1 MQTQIVY
8 EDEAVLVIRKPAGLA
23 TESAGIGQK
32 DVVSELKNY
41 VAKKNPGKMPYLGIV
56 HRLDQPVEGL
66 LVFAK
71 TKKAAEDLTTQL
83 GKGTLKKEYL
93 AVVCGK
99 VPENTGRLV
108 DYLIKVNGMAVVKDA
123 ADAQIKDAADAQIK
137 DAADAQI
144 KDAADAQVKDA
155 ADVQVKDAA
164 DARVKQAA
172 YPQAKKAVLTYT
184 KKAETEK
191 FTLLAVQIETGR
203 FHQIRAQL
211 SHAGF
216 PILGDE
222 KYGSEE
228 SKELSREKK
237 IRFTA
242 LCAASLSFRHPV
254 TGKTMAFT
262 QTPQNP
268 AFADFVIE

>member
-123 ADAQIKDAADAQIK
+123 ADAQIKDAAD
-137 DAADAQI
+137 
-144 KDAADAQVKDA
+144 
-155 ADVQVKDAA
+155 VQVKDAA

>member
-71 TKKAAEDLTTQL
+71 TKKAAENLTAQL

-108 DYLIKVNGMAVVKDA
+108 DYLAKEKGMAVVKNA
-123 ADAQIKDAADAQIK
+123 ADAKKEKDVDAQTEKDVDAQAGKAAD
-137 DAADAQI
+137 
-144 KDAADAQVKDA
+144 
-155 ADVQVKDAA
+155 
-164 DARVKQAA
+164 
-172 YPQAKKAVLTYT
+172 PQAKKAVLTYT

-191 FTLLAVQIETGR
+191 FTLLAVQTETGR

-254 TGKTMAFT
+254 TGKFMAFT
-262 QTPQNP
+262 QAPQNP
-268 AFADFVIE
+268 AFADFLTE

>member
-23 TESAGIGQK
+23 TESAGIGRK

-71 TKKAAEDLTTQL
+71 TKKAAENLTAQL

-99 VPENTGRLV
+99 VPENTGRLM
-108 DYLIKVNGMAVVKDA
+108 DYLAKEKGMAVVKNA
-123 ADAQIKDAADAQIK
+123 ADAKTEKDVDAQAGKAAD
-137 DAADAQI
+137 
-144 KDAADAQVKDA
+144 
-155 ADVQVKDAA
+155 
-164 DARVKQAA
+164 
-172 YPQAKKAVLTYT
+172 PQAKKAVLTYT

-228 SKELSREKK
+228 SKELSQEKK

>member
-41 VAKKNPGKMPYLGIV
+41 VAKKNPGKMPYLGVV

-71 TKKAAEDLTTQL
+71 TKKAAENLTAQL

-108 DYLIKVNGMAVVKDA
+108 DYLAKEKGMAVVKDA
-123 ADAQIKDAADAQIK
+123 ADAQSEKDADAQAKK
-137 DAADAQI
+137 D
-144 KDAADAQVKDA
+144 
-155 ADVQVKDAA
+155 ADVQSEKAA
-164 DARVKQAA
+164 D
-172 YPQAKKAVLTYT
+172 PQAKKAVLTYM
-184 KKAETEK
+184 KKAETGSL
-191 FTLLAVQIETGR
+191 TLLAVQIETGR

-254 TGKTMAFT
+254 TGKVMAFT
-262 QTPQNP
+262 QAPQNP
-268 AFADFVIE
+268 AFAEFVIE

>member
-23 TESAGIGQK
+23 TESAGIGRK

-71 TKKAAEDLTTQL
+71 TKKAAEILTVQL
-83 GKGTLKKEYL
+83 GKGMLKKEYL

-108 DYLIKVNGMAVVKDA
+108 DYLAKEKGMAVVKNA
-123 ADAQIKDAADAQIK
+123 ADAKTEKDVDAQAEKAAD
-137 DAADAQI
+137 
-144 KDAADAQVKDA
+144 
-155 ADVQVKDAA
+155 
-164 DARVKQAA
+164 
-172 YPQAKKAVLTYT
+172 PQAKKAVLTYT
-184 KKAETEK
+184 KKAETGRL
-191 FTLLAVQIETGR
+191 TLLAVQIETGR

-262 QTPQNP
+262 QAPQNP

>member
-23 TESAGIGQK
+23 TESAGIGRK

-71 TKKAAEDLTTQL
+71 TKKAAEILTVQL
-83 GKGTLKKEYL
+83 GKGMLKKEYL

-108 DYLIKVNGMAVVKDA
+108 DYLAKEKGMAVVKNA
-123 ADAQIKDAADAQIK
+123 ADAKTEKDVDAQAEKAAD
-137 DAADAQI
+137 
-144 KDAADAQVKDA
+144 
-155 ADVQVKDAA
+155 
-164 DARVKQAA
+164 
-172 YPQAKKAVLTYT
+172 PQAKKAVLTYT
-184 KKAETEK
+184 KKAETGRL
-191 FTLLAVQIETGR
+191 TLLAVQIETGR

>member
-23 TESAGIGQK
+23 TESAGIGRK

-71 TKKAAEDLTTQL
+71 TKKAAENLTAQL

-108 DYLIKVNGMAVVKDA
+108 DYLAKEKGMAVVKNA
-123 ADAQIKDAADAQIK
+123 ADAKTEKDVDAQTEK
-137 DAADAQI
+137 DVDAQTE
-144 KDAADAQVKDA
+144 KAAG
-155 ADVQVKDAA
+155 
-164 DARVKQAA
+164 
-172 YPQAKKAVLTYT
+172 PQAKKAVLTYT

-254 TGKTMAFT
+254 TGKFIAFT
-262 QTPQNP
+262 QAPQNP

>member
-71 TKKAAEDLTTQL
+71 TKKAAENLTAQL
-83 GKGTLKKEYL
+83 GKGMLKKEYL

-123 ADAQIKDAADAQIK
+123 ADAQIKDAADAQVK
-137 DAADAQI
+137 NAADAKTE
-144 KDAADAQVKDA
+144 KDVDAQTEKA
-155 ADVQVKDAA
+155 AG
-164 DARVKQAA
+164 
-172 YPQAKKAVLTYT
+172 PQAKKAVLTYT

>member
-23 TESAGIGQK
+23 TESAGIGRK

-71 TKKAAEDLTTQL
+71 TKKAAENLTAQL

-108 DYLIKVNGMAVVKDA
+108 DYLAKEKGMAVVKNA
-123 ADAQIKDAADAQIK
+123 ADAKTEKDVDAQAGK
-137 DAADAQI
+137 AAGS
-144 KDAADAQVKDA
+144 
-155 ADVQVKDAA
+155 
-164 DARVKQAA
+164 
-172 YPQAKKAVLTYT
+172 QAKKAVLTYT

-242 LCAASLSFRHPV
+242 LCAVSLSFRHPV

>member
-23 TESAGIGQK
+23 TESAGIGRK

-71 TKKAAEDLTTQL
+71 TKKAAENLTAQL
-83 GKGTLKKEYL
+83 GKGMLKKEYL

-108 DYLIKVNGMAVVKDA
+108 DYLAKEKGMAVVKNA
-123 ADAQIKDAADAQIK
+123 ADAKTEKDVDAQAEKAAD
-137 DAADAQI
+137 
-144 KDAADAQVKDA
+144 
-155 ADVQVKDAA
+155 
-164 DARVKQAA
+164 
-172 YPQAKKAVLTYT
+172 PQAKKAVLTYT

>member
-41 VAKKNPGKMPYLGIV
+41 VAKKNPGKMPYLGVV

-71 TKKAAEDLTTQL
+71 TKKAAENLTAQL

-108 DYLIKVNGMAVVKDA
+108 DYLAKEKGMAVVRDTA
-123 ADAQIKDAADAQIK
+123 DADAQAEKD
-137 DAADAQI
+137 
-144 KDAADAQVKDA
+144 
-155 ADVQVKDAA
+155 ADVQAEKAA
-164 DARVKQAA
+164 D
-172 YPQAKKAVLTYT
+172 PQAKKAVLTYT
-184 KKAETEK
+184 KKVETEEL
-191 FTLLAVQIETGR
+191 TLLAVQIETGR

-222 KYGSEE
+222 KYGSKE

-242 LCAASLSFRHPV
+242 LCAASLSFKHPV
-254 TGKTMAFT
+254 TGKIMAFT
-262 QTPQNP
+262 QAPQNP
-268 AFADFVIE
+268 AFAEFVIE

>member
-41 VAKKNPGKMPYLGIV
+41 VAKKNPGKKPYLGIV

-108 DYLIKVNGMAVVKDA
+108 DYLAKEKGMAVVKNA
-123 ADAQIKDAADAQIK
+123 ADAKTEKDVDVQAGKAAD
-137 DAADAQI
+137 
-144 KDAADAQVKDA
+144 
-155 ADVQVKDAA
+155 
-164 DARVKQAA
+164 
-172 YPQAKKAVLTYT
+172 PQAKKAVLTYT

-228 SKELSREKK
+228 SKELSQEKK

>member
-8 EDEAVLVIRKPAGLA
+8 EDETVLVIRKPAGLA

-41 VAKKNPGKMPYLGIV
+41 VAKKNLGKMPYLGIV

-71 TKKAAEDLTTQL
+71 TKKAAENLTAQL

-108 DYLIKVNGMAVVKDA
+108 DYLAKEKGMAVVKN
-123 ADAQIKDAADAQIK
+123 
-137 DAADAQI
+137 AADAQI

-164 DARVKQAA
+164 DAQVKQAA
-172 YPQAKKAVLTYT
+172 DPQAKKAVLTYT

>member
-41 VAKKNPGKMPYLGIV
+41 VAKKNPGKMPYLGVV

-71 TKKAAEDLTTQL
+71 TKKAAENLTAQL

-108 DYLIKVNGMAVVKDA
+108 DYLAKEKGMAVVKDA
-123 ADAQIKDAADAQIK
+123 ADAQAKKD
-137 DAADAQI
+137 
-144 KDAADAQVKDA
+144 
-155 ADVQVKDAA
+155 ADVQSEKAA
-164 DARVKQAA
+164 D
-172 YPQAKKAVLTYT
+172 PQAKKAVLTYM
-184 KKAETEK
+184 KKAETGSL
-191 FTLLAVQIETGR
+191 TLLAVQIETGR

-211 SHAGF
+211 SHTGF

-254 TGKTMAFT
+254 TGKVMAFT
-262 QTPQNP
+262 QAPQNP
-268 AFADFVIE
+268 AFAEFVIE

>member
-41 VAKKNPGKMPYLGIV
+41 VAKKNPGKMPYLGVV

-71 TKKAAEDLTTQL
+71 TKKAAENLTAQL

-108 DYLIKVNGMAVVKDA
+108 DYLAKEKGMAVVKDA
-123 ADAQIKDAADAQIK
+123 ADAQSEKDADAQAKKDADVQAEKAADA
-137 DAADAQI
+137 
-144 KDAADAQVKDA
+144 
-155 ADVQVKDAA
+155 
-164 DARVKQAA
+164 
-172 YPQAKKAVLTYT
+172 QAKKAVLTYT
-184 KKAETEK
+184 KKAETEEL
-191 FTLLAVQIETGR
+191 TLLAVQIETGR

-254 TGKTMAFT
+254 TGKVMAFT
-262 QTPQNP
+262 QAPQNP

>member
-71 TKKAAEDLTTQL
+71 TKKAAEILTAQL

-108 DYLIKVNGMAVVKDA
+108 DYLAKEKGMAVVKNA
-123 ADAQIKDAADAQIK
+123 ADAKTEKDVDAQAEKAAD
-137 DAADAQI
+137 
-144 KDAADAQVKDA
+144 
-155 ADVQVKDAA
+155 
-164 DARVKQAA
+164 
-172 YPQAKKAVLTYT
+172 PQAKKAVLTYT

-262 QTPQNP
+262 QTPQNS

>member
-41 VAKKNPGKMPYLGIV
+41 VAKKNPGKMPYLGVV

-71 TKKAAEDLTTQL
+71 TKKAAENLTAQL

-108 DYLIKVNGMAVVKDA
+108 DYLAKEKGMAVVKDA
-123 ADAQIKDAADAQIK
+123 ADVQAEKAADSQAKK
-137 DAADAQI
+137 D
-144 KDAADAQVKDA
+144 
-155 ADVQVKDAA
+155 ADVQAEKAA
-164 DARVKQAA
+164 D
-172 YPQAKKAVLTYT
+172 PQAKKAVLTYM

>member
-8 EDEAVLVIRKPAGLA
+8 EDEAVIVIRKPAGLA
-23 TESAGIGQK
+23 TESAGVGQK

-41 VAKKNPGKMPYLGIV
+41 LAKKSGGKVPYLGIV

-66 LVFAK
+66 LTFAK
-71 TKKAAEDLTTQL
+71 TKKAAENLTAQL
-83 GKGTLKKEYL
+83 CKGTLKKEYL

-99 VPENTGRLV
+99 VPEKSGRLV
-108 DYLIKVNGMAVVKDA
+108 DYLAKEKGMATVKA
-123 ADAQIKDAADAQIK
+123 AGD
-137 DAADAQI
+137 
-144 KDAADAQVKDA
+144 
-155 ADVQVKDAA
+155 
-164 DARVKQAA
+164 
-172 YPQAKKAVLTYT
+172 PQAKQAVLTFERT
-184 KKAETEK
+184 AQTEDS
-191 FTLLAVQIETGR
+191 TLLAVQIETGR

-242 LCAASLSFRHPV
+242 LCAASVRFRHPV
-254 TGKTMAFT
+254 TGKNVAFST
-262 QTPQNP
+262 TPQNP
-268 AFADFVIE
+268 AFAAFVPE

>member
-41 VAKKNPGKMPYLGIV
+41 VAKKNSGKMPYLGVV

-71 TKKAAEDLTTQL
+71 TKKAAENLTAQL

-99 VPENTGRLV
+99 VPEKTGRLV
-108 DYLIKVNGMAVVKDA
+108 DYLAKEKGMAVVREA
-123 ADAQIKDAADAQIK
+123 ADAQAEKAAD
-137 DAADAQI
+137 
-144 KDAADAQVKDA
+144 
-155 ADVQVKDAA
+155 
-164 DARVKQAA
+164 
-172 YPQAKKAVLTYT
+172 PQAKKAVLTYT

-254 TGKTMAFT
+254 TGKVMAFT

-268 AFADFVIE
+268 AFTDFVIE

>member
-71 TKKAAEDLTTQL
+71 TKKAAENLTAQL
-83 GKGTLKKEYL
+83 GKGMLKKEYL

-99 VPENTGRLV
+99 VPENIGRLV

-123 ADAQIKDAADAQIK
+123 ADAQVK

-144 KDAADAQVKDA
+144 KDAADAQVKQA
-155 ADVQVKDAA
+155 AD
-164 DARVKQAA
+164 
-172 YPQAKKAVLTYT
+172 PQAKKAVLTYT
-184 KKAETEK
+184 KKAETGRL
-191 FTLLAVQIETGR
+191 TLLAVQIETGR

-268 AFADFVIE
+268 AFADFAIE

>member
-41 VAKKNPGKMPYLGIV
+41 VAKKNPGKMPYLGVV

-71 TKKAAEDLTTQL
+71 TKKAAENLTVQL

-108 DYLIKVNGMAVVKDA
+108 DYLAKEKGMAVVRDT
-123 ADAQIKDAADAQIK
+123 ADAQAKKDADAQAEK
-137 DAADAQI
+137 D
-144 KDAADAQVKDA
+144 
-155 ADVQVKDAA
+155 ADVQAEKAA
-164 DARVKQAA
+164 D
-172 YPQAKKAVLTYT
+172 PQAKKAVLSYT
-184 KKAETEK
+184 KKAETKEL
-191 FTLLAVQIETGR
+191 TLLAVQIETGR

-228 SKELSREKK
+228 SKELSQEKK

-254 TGKTMAFT
+254 TGKTMVFT
-262 QTPQNP
+262 QAPQNP
-268 AFADFVIE
+268 AFAEFVIE

>member
-71 TKKAAEDLTTQL
+71 TKKAAENLTAQL

-123 ADAQIKDAADAQIK
+123 ADAQIKD
-137 DAADAQI
+137 
-144 KDAADAQVKDA
+144 
-155 ADVQVKDAA
+155 
-164 DARVKQAA
+164 AA

-222 KYGSEE
+222 KYSSEE

>member
-71 TKKAAEDLTTQL
+71 TKKAAENLTAQL

-93 AVVCGK
+93 AGVCGK

-108 DYLIKVNGMAVVKDA
+108 DYLAKEKGMAVVKNA
-123 ADAQIKDAADAQIK
+123 ADAKKEKDVDAQTEKDVDAQAGKAAD
-137 DAADAQI
+137 
-144 KDAADAQVKDA
+144 
-155 ADVQVKDAA
+155 
-164 DARVKQAA
+164 
-172 YPQAKKAVLTYT
+172 PQAKKAVLTYT

-191 FTLLAVQIETGR
+191 FTLLAVQTETGR

-254 TGKTMAFT
+254 TGKFMAFT
-262 QTPQNP
+262 QAPQNP
-268 AFADFVIE
+268 AFADFLTE

>member
-41 VAKKNPGKMPYLGIV
+41 VAKKNPGKMPYLGVV

-71 TKKAAEDLTTQL
+71 TKKAAENLTAQL

-108 DYLIKVNGMAVVKDA
+108 DYLAKEKGMAVVKDA
-123 ADAQIKDAADAQIK
+123 ADAQSEKDADAQSEKDADVQAEKAADA
-137 DAADAQI
+137 
-144 KDAADAQVKDA
+144 
-155 ADVQVKDAA
+155 
-164 DARVKQAA
+164 
-172 YPQAKKAVLTYT
+172 QAKKAVLTYM

-228 SKELSREKK
+228 SKELSRKKK

-254 TGKTMAFT
+254 TGKIMAFT
-262 QTPQNP
+262 QAPQNP
-268 AFADFVIE
+268 AFAEFVIE

>member
-41 VAKKNPGKMPYLGIV
+41 VAKKNPGEMPYLGIV

-71 TKKAAEDLTTQL
+71 TKKAAENLTAQL

-108 DYLIKVNGMAVVKDA
+108 DYLAKEKGMAVVKNA
-123 ADAQIKDAADAQIK
+123 ADAKTEKDVDAQAVK
-137 DAADAQI
+137 AAG
-144 KDAADAQVKDA
+144 
-155 ADVQVKDAA
+155 
-164 DARVKQAA
+164 
-172 YPQAKKAVLTYT
+172 PQAKKAVLTYT

-254 TGKTMAFT
+254 TGKFMAFT
-262 QTPQNP
+262 QAPQNP

>member
-41 VAKKNPGKMPYLGIV
+41 VAKKNPGKMPYLGVV

-71 TKKAAEDLTTQL
+71 TKKAAENLTAQL
-83 GKGTLKKEYL
+83 GKGMLKKEYL

-108 DYLIKVNGMAVVKDA
+108 DYLAKEKGMAVVKDA
-123 ADAQIKDAADAQIK
+123 ADAQSEKDADAQAKK
-137 DAADAQI
+137 D
-144 KDAADAQVKDA
+144 
-155 ADVQVKDAA
+155 ADVQSEKAA
-164 DARVKQAA
+164 D
-172 YPQAKKAVLTYT
+172 PQAKKAVLTYT
-184 KKAETEK
+184 KKAENGR

-262 QTPQNP
+262 QAPQNP
-268 AFADFVIE
+268 AFAEFVIE

>member
-123 ADAQIKDAADAQIK
+123 ADAQIKDAADVQVK
-137 DAADAQI
+137 NAADAKTE
-144 KDAADAQVKDA
+144 KDVDAQARKAAD
-155 ADVQVKDAA
+155 
-164 DARVKQAA
+164 
-172 YPQAKKAVLTYT
+172 PQAKKAVLTYT

-228 SKELSREKK
+228 SKEFTREKK

-268 AFADFVIE
+268 AFADFLIE

>member
-71 TKKAAEDLTTQL
+71 TKKAAENLTAQL
-83 GKGTLKKEYL
+83 GKGMLKKEYL

-108 DYLIKVNGMAVVKDA
+108 DYLAKEKGMAVVKNA
-123 ADAQIKDAADAQIK
+123 ADAKTEKDVDAQAEKAAD
-137 DAADAQI
+137 
-144 KDAADAQVKDA
+144 
-155 ADVQVKDAA
+155 
-164 DARVKQAA
+164 
-172 YPQAKKAVLTYT
+172 PQAKKAVLTYT

-242 LCAASLSFRHPV
+242 LCAAYLSFRHPV

-262 QTPQNP
+262 QAPQNP
-268 AFADFVIE
+268 AFAEFVIE

>member
-71 TKKAAEDLTTQL
+71 TKKAAENLTAQL
-83 GKGTLKKEYL
+83 GKGMLKKEYL

-108 DYLIKVNGMAVVKDA
+108 DYLAKEKGMAVVKNA
-123 ADAQIKDAADAQIK
+123 ADAKTEKDVDAQAEKAAD
-137 DAADAQI
+137 
-144 KDAADAQVKDA
+144 
-155 ADVQVKDAA
+155 
-164 DARVKQAA
+164 
-172 YPQAKKAVLTYT
+172 PQAKKAVLTYT

>member
-56 HRLDQPVEGL
+56 HRIDQPVEGL

-123 ADAQIKDAADAQIK
+123 ADAQIKDAADVQVK
-137 DAADAQI
+137 NAADAKTE
-144 KDAADAQVKDA
+144 KDVDAQAEKAAD
-155 ADVQVKDAA
+155 
-164 DARVKQAA
+164 
-172 YPQAKKAVLTYT
+172 PQAKKAVLTYT

>member
-23 TESAGIGQK
+23 TESAGIGRK

-56 HRLDQPVEGL
+56 HRLDPPVEGL

-71 TKKAAEDLTTQL
+71 TKKAAENLTAQL

-108 DYLIKVNGMAVVKDA
+108 DYLAKEKGMAVVKNA
-123 ADAQIKDAADAQIK
+123 ADAKTEKDVDAQTEK
-137 DAADAQI
+137 DVDAQTE
-144 KDAADAQVKDA
+144 KAAG
-155 ADVQVKDAA
+155 
-164 DARVKQAA
+164 
-172 YPQAKKAVLTYT
+172 PQAKKAVLTYT

-254 TGKTMAFT
+254 TGKFIAFT
-262 QTPQNP
+262 QAPQNP

>member
-41 VAKKNPGKMPYLGIV
+41 VAKKNPGKMPYLGVV

-71 TKKAAEDLTTQL
+71 TKKAAENLTAQL

-93 AVVCGK
+93 AVVSGK

-108 DYLIKVNGMAVVKDA
+108 DYLAKEKGMAVVRDTA
-123 ADAQIKDAADAQIK
+123 DADAQAEKD
-137 DAADAQI
+137 
-144 KDAADAQVKDA
+144 
-155 ADVQVKDAA
+155 ADVQAEKAA
-164 DARVKQAA
+164 D
-172 YPQAKKAVLTYT
+172 PQAKKAVLTYT
-184 KKAETEK
+184 KKAETKEL
-191 FTLLAVQIETGR
+191 TLLAVQIETGR

-254 TGKTMAFT
+254 TGKIMAFT
-262 QTPQNP
+262 QAPQNP
-268 AFADFVIE
+268 AFAEFVIE

>member
-23 TESAGIGQK
+23 TESAGIGRK

-71 TKKAAEDLTTQL
+71 TKKAAENLTAQL

-108 DYLIKVNGMAVVKDA
+108 DYLAKEKGMAVVKNTADAKTEKDVDAQAGKA
-123 ADAQIKDAADAQIK
+123 AD
-137 DAADAQI
+137 
-144 KDAADAQVKDA
+144 
-155 ADVQVKDAA
+155 
-164 DARVKQAA
+164 
-172 YPQAKKAVLTYT
+172 PQAKKAVLTYT

-228 SKELSREKK
+228 SKELSQEKK

>member
-41 VAKKNPGKMPYLGIV
+41 VAKKNPGKMPYLGVV

-71 TKKAAEDLTTQL
+71 TKKAAENLTAQL

-108 DYLIKVNGMAVVKDA
+108 DYLAKEKGMAVVRDT
-123 ADAQIKDAADAQIK
+123 ADAQAKKDADGQAEK
-137 DAADAQI
+137 D
-144 KDAADAQVKDA
+144 
-155 ADVQVKDAA
+155 ADVQAEKAA
-164 DARVKQAA
+164 D
-172 YPQAKKAVLTYT
+172 PQAKKAVLTYT
-184 KKAETEK
+184 KKAETKEL
-191 FTLLAVQIETGR
+191 TLLAVQIETGR

-262 QTPQNP
+262 QAPQNP
-268 AFADFVIE
+268 AFADFLTE

>member
-71 TKKAAEDLTTQL
+71 TKKAAENLTAQL
-83 GKGTLKKEYL
+83 GKGMLKKEYL

-123 ADAQIKDAADAQIK
+123 ADAPVK

-144 KDAADAQVKDA
+144 KDAADAQVKQA
-155 ADVQVKDAA
+155 AD
-164 DARVKQAA
+164 
-172 YPQAKKAVLTYT
+172 PQAKKAVLTYT
-184 KKAETEK
+184 KKAETGRL
-191 FTLLAVQIETGR
+191 TLLAVQIETGR

-268 AFADFVIE
+268 AFADFAIE

>member
-8 EDEAVLVIRKPAGLA
+8 EDEAVLVIRKLAGLA

-71 TKKAAEDLTTQL
+71 TKKAAENLTAQL
-83 GKGTLKKEYL
+83 GKGMLKKEYL

-108 DYLIKVNGMAVVKDA
+108 DYLAKEKGMAVVKNA
-123 ADAQIKDAADAQIK
+123 ADAKTEKDVDARAEKAAD
-137 DAADAQI
+137 
-144 KDAADAQVKDA
+144 
-155 ADVQVKDAA
+155 
-164 DARVKQAA
+164 
-172 YPQAKKAVLTYT
+172 PQAKKAVLTYT

>member
-41 VAKKNPGKMPYLGIV
+41 VAKKNPGKMPYLGVV

-71 TKKAAEDLTTQL
+71 TKKAAENLTAQL

-108 DYLIKVNGMAVVKDA
+108 DYLAKEKGMAVVRDT
-123 ADAQIKDAADAQIK
+123 ADAQAKKDADAQAEK
-137 DAADAQI
+137 D
-144 KDAADAQVKDA
+144 
-155 ADVQVKDAA
+155 ADVQ
-164 DARVKQAA
+164 VKQAA

>member
-71 TKKAAEDLTTQL
+71 TKKAAENLTAQL

-108 DYLIKVNGMAVVKDA
+108 DYLAKEKGMAVV
-123 ADAQIKDAADAQIK
+123 
-137 DAADAQI
+137 

-155 ADVQVKDAA
+155 ADVQVKNAA
-164 DARVKQAA
+164 DAKTEKDVDAQAEKA
-172 YPQAKKAVLTYT
+172 ADPQAKKAVLTYT